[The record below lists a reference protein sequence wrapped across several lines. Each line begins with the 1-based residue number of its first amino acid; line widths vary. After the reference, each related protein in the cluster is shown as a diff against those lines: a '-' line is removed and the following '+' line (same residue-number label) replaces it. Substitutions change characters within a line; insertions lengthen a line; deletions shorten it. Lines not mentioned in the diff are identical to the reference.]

1 MLACFTMEHDPAAH
15 VPHGGDRLTTRSNV
29 TKRAEAFETGGMP
42 KTVRDSLLIASKL
55 NIRNIWIDALCIV
68 QDDPDDRAVKSAK
81 MAGIYHGSILTIAA
95 CSSSSASQ
103 GCFNSKSRSHFR
115 TTRGVIK
122 TTSVLEDGRKSS
134 IYVHKPHIHARQDLF
149 KAKVTRSPWA
159 LRGWTFQ
166 EAALASR
173 ILYHT
178 DSQLLWECEHRR
190 LTEDRFGTD
199 GDYPLHPIMRRDEP
213 IRGPALL
220 EMWYHGIMREYSRRK
235 LTYEF
240 DKLVALSALAQNCPQ
255 FRERD

>member
-173 ILYHT
+173 ILYYT
-178 DSQLLWECEHRR
+178 DSQLLWECEHHR

-199 GDYPLHPIMRRDEP
+199 GDYPLHPIMRRVETSQYE
-213 IRGPALL
+213 A
-220 EMWYHGIMREYSRRK
+220 RRCWRCG
-235 LTYEF
+235 TT
-240 DKLVALSALAQNCPQ
+240 A
-255 FRERD
+255 